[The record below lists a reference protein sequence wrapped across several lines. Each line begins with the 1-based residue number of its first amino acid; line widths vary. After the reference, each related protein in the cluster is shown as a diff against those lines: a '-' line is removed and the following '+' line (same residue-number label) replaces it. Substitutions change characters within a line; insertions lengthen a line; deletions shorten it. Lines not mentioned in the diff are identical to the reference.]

1 MEQKNIREFGG
12 NQYTVEEGAALI
24 KELNDRTVSGDE
36 GYNSIAE
43 LAEKVKLTNQYYGVQ
58 WDTSKPTTTTQ
69 RIGNMDL
76 HAIVPVQS
84 LMRRCAVLD
93 SGEVNYYLDSSDSTL
108 KEDGVTPSILDGT
121 DGQIMVEIPTHYRKF
136 ETFGTISR
144 VYISVFAINGF
155 KKIPKTYISAYEASL
170 NRTNDKLSSVV
181 NLSTDYRGGNNTSA
195 WDNQDNSLLGK
206 PVTQTSRTN
215 FRNYAR
221 NRGLSNWN
229 LETANTYKSYFY
241 LYLIEYAEMN
251 SQTDFNPATN
261 AEGYKQGGLG
271 KGVTDANSSDWS
283 SFNSYN
289 PFVPCGITN
298 SLGNNSGNADYAP
311 TGWAG
316 NKVFKANSY
325 RGIENP
331 FGHIWKW
338 LDGINIKIQA
348 DADGG
353 KSEVYVTD
361 GVVMSDNDYLDYIKV
376 GEASRSNGYI
386 KEMITDQF
394 IPKNTSGASS
404 STYWSDYFYTSIPSS
419 GESLRGVRSGG
430 AANNGARAGFGCS
443 STSHEPSATNTNVGS
458 RLCFLTEID

>member
-1 MEQKNIREFGG
+1 MKTLGPQIKSNGIVDDEFDLDSL
-12 NQYTVEEGAALI
+12 NPLSNAKITEFRNTVLATPEVPNY
-24 KELNDRTVSGDE
+24 NDF
-36 GYNSIAE
+36 
-43 LAEKVKLTNQYYGVQ
+43 YGVQ
-58 WDTSKPTTTTQ
+58 WDSKKPTTALQ
-69 RIGNMDL
+69 RIGNMDSHL
-76 HAIVPVQS
+76 LLPVQS
-84 LMRRCAVLD
+84 LMKRCVVLD

-108 KEDGVTPSILDGT
+108 KEDGVTPAVLDGT

-144 VYISVFAINGF
+144 VYISMFAINGF

-181 NLSTDYRGGNNTSA
+181 NLSTDYRGGDNSSA
-195 WDNQDNSLLGK
+195 WDNKNNSLLGK
-206 PVTQTSRTN
+206 PVTNISRTN

-229 LETANTYKSYFY
+229 LDTANSYKTYFY

-251 SQTDFNPATN
+251 SQTDFNPVTN
-261 AEGYKQGGLG
+261 DEGYKQGGLG
-271 KGVTDANSSDWS
+271 KGVTSASNSEWS

-311 TGWAG
+311 TGWAD
-316 NKVFKANSY
+316 NQVFQANSY

-338 LDGINIKIQA
+338 LDGINIRIQA

-353 KSEVYVTD
+353 KSEVYVAN
-361 GVVMSDNDYLDYIKV
+361 GVVMSDKDYLGYIKV
-376 GEASRSNGYI
+376 GEASRSKGYI
-386 KEMITDQF
+386 KEMIIDQL
-394 IPKNTSGASS
+394 IAKNTSGASS

-419 GESLRGVRSGG
+419 GESLRGVLSGG
-430 AANNGARAGFGCS
+430 SASSGTRAGFGCS
-443 STSHEPSATNTNVGS
+443 YTIHGPSSTLSTFGS

>member
-1 MEQKNIREFGG
+1 MKTLGPQIKSNGIVDDEFDLDSL
-12 NQYTVEEGAALI
+12 NPLSNAKITEFRNTVLATPEVPNY
-24 KELNDRTVSGDE
+24 NDF
-36 GYNSIAE
+36 
-43 LAEKVKLTNQYYGVQ
+43 YGVQ
-58 WDTSKPTTTTQ
+58 WDSTKPTTALQ
-69 RIGNMDL
+69 RIGNMDSHL
-76 HAIVPVQS
+76 LLPVQS
-84 LMRRCAVLD
+84 LMKRCVVLD

-108 KEDGVTPSILDGT
+108 KEDGVTPAVLDGT

-144 VYISVFAINGF
+144 VYISMFAINGF

-181 NLSTDYRGGNNTSA
+181 NLSTDYRGGDNSSA
-195 WDNQDNSLLGK
+195 WDNKNNSLLGK
-206 PVTQTSRTN
+206 PVTNISRTN

-229 LETANTYKSYFY
+229 LDTANSYKTYFY

-251 SQTDFNPATN
+251 SQTDFNPVTN
-261 AEGYKQGGLG
+261 DEGYKQGGLG
-271 KGVTDANSSDWS
+271 KGVTSASNSEWS

-311 TGWAG
+311 TGWAD
-316 NKVFKANSY
+316 NKVFQGNSY

-338 LDGINIKIQA
+338 LDGINIRIQA

-353 KSEVYVTD
+353 KSEVYVAN

-376 GEASRSNGYI
+376 GKASRSKGYI
-386 KEMITDQF
+386 KEMIIDQL
-394 IPKNTSGASS
+394 IAKNTSGASS
-404 STYWSDYFYTSIPSS
+404 STYWSDYFYTNTPSN
-419 GESLRGVRSGG
+419 GESLRGVLSGG
-430 AANNGARAGFGCS
+430 IANTGARAGFGYS
-443 STSHEPSATNTNVGS
+443 RTLYEPSITSALIGS